1 MRKPQYL
8 YFTLEEYQQRLD
20 ALRARME
27 KKGVDAMLVYT
38 PENLCYLTGFQTP
51 GYLVYNALIVPM
63 DKEPVFIARGVEATI
78 VEYMSVVE
86 DSRPWADSEDWIA
99 KTKDALVDL
108 GLENKRIGVEYDSL
122 CALIQDY
129 LRLTA
134 ALPRATF
141 VDCSGLVE
149 QGRVIKSPQE
159 VAYMREAARAA
170 LAAIE
175 AGVAACA
182 VGATE
187 NDVAGEMHRAQIIAG
202 SEYTGFPMFIK
213 SGPRTV
219 MGHVTWDRRRL
230 GAGEIIDLE
239 TPACVRRYHAAKW
252 AQVHL
257 GEPAKD
263 MLKACEVATEANEA
277 ARSFIKAGVTGGE
290 VFEVIRE
297 TAESYDMGTEPDQR
311 VGYSIG
317 LAFPPDWG
325 EGHIISIKKGEE
337 RALEAGMTF
346 HLTGT
351 HAIRWPGGGN
361 PGMARCSDTILVTET
376 GCETLTDGLERKLYV
391 R

>member
-1 MRKPQYL
+1 MRKPEYL
-8 YFTLEEYQQRLD
+8 YFTLEEYQRRLD
-20 ALRARME
+20 ALRSRME
-27 KKGVDAMLVYT
+27 EKGVDAMLVYT

-51 GYLVYNALIVPM
+51 AYLVYNALIVPV
-63 DKEPVFIARGVEATI
+63 DREPVFVTRGVEADI
-78 VEYMSVVE
+78 VEHMSVVE

-108 GLENKRIGVEYDSL
+108 RLENKRIGVEYDSQ

-149 QGRVIKSPQE
+149 QGRMIKSPQE

-202 SEYTGFPMFIK
+202 SEYTGCCMFIK
-213 SGPRTV
+213 SGRRTG
-219 MGHVTWDRRRL
+219 MGHVTWDRKRIEPNDIVDMEVP
-230 GAGEIIDLE
+230 G
-239 TPACVRRYHAAKW
+239 CVRRYHAAKW
-252 AQVHL
+252 TQVHL
-257 GEPAKD
+257 GEPAED
-263 MLKACEVATEANEA
+263 MLKAYEVATEANKA

-311 VGYSIG
+311 VGYSHRPG
-317 LAFPPDWG
+317 LP
-325 EGHIISIKKGEE
+325 
-337 RALEAGMTF
+337 AG
-346 HLTGT
+346 L
-351 HAIRWPGGGN
+351 GGGSHHQHQE
-361 PGMARCSDTILVTET
+361 GGGAAARGRHDLPSHGHACHKVAGKPKTP
-376 GCETLTDGLERKLYV
+376 V
-391 R
+391 RFDAATPFW